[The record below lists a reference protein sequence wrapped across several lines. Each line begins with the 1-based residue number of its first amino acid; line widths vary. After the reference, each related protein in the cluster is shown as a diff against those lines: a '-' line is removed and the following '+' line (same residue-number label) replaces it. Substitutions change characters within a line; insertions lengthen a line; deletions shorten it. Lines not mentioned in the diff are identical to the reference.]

1 MLRTVKN
8 ARRQYLADKIIP
20 KIRNAENITGLARL
34 LLRQQALIRVTA
46 SRTGFDQF
54 PRVVLF

>member
-1 MLRTVKN
+1 MNRSVRDATG
-8 ARRQYLADKIIP
+8 QDLADKIIP

-54 PRVVLF
+54 PCVVLL